1 MLLTKIKRNVLINS
15 RSILSMTKEQLQA
28 LNLTDE
34 QINAIIED
42 YGKNY
47 VSKAQFNEKNDAYK
61 QAKQEIENLTNDI
74 STLSEANK
82 ANEALQS
89 QIKELQD
96 AATQREADYNENIK
110 NMKIDTAITKAL
122 SKSGAM
128 NETILT
134 GLLDRTKIA
143 IGEDNT
149 ITGIQEQI
157 VALKESD
164 PYLFKQDS
172 IKGVVPG
179 DATPK
184 THDGIT
190 KEQFNKM
197 SYLDRVQL
205 QETNPDLYSEL
216 SN

>member
-1 MLLTKIKRNVLINS
+1 
-15 RSILSMTKEQLQA
+15 MTKEQLQA
-28 LNLTDE
+28 LNLTEE

-61 QAKQEIENLTNDI
+61 QAKLEIENLTNDI

>member
-1 MLLTKIKRNVLINS
+1 
-15 RSILSMTKEQLQA
+15 MTKEQLQA
-28 LNLTDE
+28 LNLTEE

-134 GLLDRTKIA
+134 GLLDRTKIT
-143 IGEDNT
+143 IDEDNT

>member
-1 MLLTKIKRNVLINS
+1 
-15 RSILSMTKEQLQA
+15 MTKEQLQA

-47 VSKAQFNEKNDAYK
+47 VSKTQFNEKNDAYK
-61 QAKQEIENLTNDI
+61 QAKQEIENLTTDI
-74 STLSEANK
+74 NNLSEANK

-157 VALKESD
+157 NALKESD

-184 THDGIT
+184 TNDGIT

-205 QETNPDLYSEL
+205 QESNPDLYSEL

>member
-1 MLLTKIKRNVLINS
+1 
-15 RSILSMTKEQLQA
+15 MTKEQLQA

-47 VSKAQFNEKNDAYK
+47 VSKTQFNEKNDAYK
-61 QAKQEIENLTNDI
+61 QAKKEIENLPADI
-74 STLSEANK
+74 NNLYETNK

-96 AATQREADYNENIK
+96 AATQREADYKESIK
-110 NMKIDTAITKAL
+110 TLKIDTAITKAL

-157 VALKESD
+157 NALKESD

-184 THDGIT
+184 TNDGIT

>member
-1 MLLTKIKRNVLINS
+1 
-15 RSILSMTKEQLQA
+15 MTKEQLQA

-61 QAKQEIENLTNDI
+61 QAKLEIENLTNDI

-157 VALKESD
+157 TALKESD

-184 THDGIT
+184 TNDGIT

>member
-1 MLLTKIKRNVLINS
+1 
-15 RSILSMTKEQLQA
+15 MTKEQLQA
-28 LNLTDE
+28 LNLTEE

-143 IGEDNT
+143 IGEDNA

>member
-1 MLLTKIKRNVLINS
+1 
-15 RSILSMTKEQLQA
+15 MTKEQLQA
-28 LNLTDE
+28 LNLTEE

-47 VSKAQFNEKNDAYK
+47 VSKTQFNEKNDAYK
-61 QAKQEIENLTNDI
+61 QAKLEIENLTNDI

-134 GLLDRTKIA
+134 GLLDRSKIA

>member
-1 MLLTKIKRNVLINS
+1 
-15 RSILSMTKEQLQA
+15 MTKEQLQT

-47 VSKAQFNEKNDAYK
+47 VSKTQFNEKNDAYK
-61 QAKQEIENLTNDI
+61 QAKQEIENLTADI
-74 STLSEANK
+74 NNLSEANK

-157 VALKESD
+157 NALKESD

-205 QETNPDLYSEL
+205 QESNPDLYSEL

>member
-1 MLLTKIKRNVLINS
+1 
-15 RSILSMTKEQLQA
+15 MTKEQLQA

-61 QAKQEIENLTNDI
+61 QAKQEIENLTADI
-74 STLSEANK
+74 NNLSEANK

-96 AATQREADYNENIK
+96 AATQRETDYNESIK
-110 NMKIDTAITKAL
+110 TLKIDTAITKAL

-157 VALKESD
+157 NALKESD

-205 QETNPDLYSEL
+205 QESNPDLYSEL

>member
-1 MLLTKIKRNVLINS
+1 
-15 RSILSMTKEQLQA
+15 MTKEQLQA
-28 LNLTDE
+28 LNLTEE

-74 STLSEANK
+74 NTLSEANK

>member
-1 MLLTKIKRNVLINS
+1 
-15 RSILSMTKEQLQA
+15 MTKEQLQA
-28 LNLTDE
+28 LNLTEE

-47 VSKAQFNEKNDAYK
+47 VSKTQFNEKNDAYK
-61 QAKQEIENLTNDI
+61 QAKQEIKNLTADI
-74 STLSEANK
+74 NNLSEANK

-96 AATQREADYNENIK
+96 AATQREADYNESIK
-110 NMKIDTAITKAL
+110 TLKIDTAITKAL

-143 IGEDNT
+143 IGEDDT

>member
-1 MLLTKIKRNVLINS
+1 
-15 RSILSMTKEQLQA
+15 MTKEQLRA
-28 LNLTDE
+28 LNLTEE

-61 QAKQEIENLTNDI
+61 QAKLEIENLTNDI

>member
-1 MLLTKIKRNVLINS
+1 
-15 RSILSMTKEQLQA
+15 MTKEQLQA

-47 VSKAQFNEKNDAYK
+47 VSKTQFNEKNDAYK
-61 QAKQEIENLTNDI
+61 QAKQEIENLTTDI
-74 STLSEANK
+74 NNLSEANK
-82 ANEALQS
+82 TNEALQS

-96 AATQREADYNENIK
+96 AATQREADYKESIK
-110 NMKIDTAITKAL
+110 TLKIDTAITKAL

-157 VALKESD
+157 NALKESD

-184 THDGIT
+184 TNDGIT

>member
-1 MLLTKIKRNVLINS
+1 
-15 RSILSMTKEQLQA
+15 MTKEQLQA
-28 LNLTDE
+28 LNLTEE

-61 QAKQEIENLTNDI
+61 QAKLEIENLTTDI
-74 STLSEANK
+74 NNLSEANK

>member
-1 MLLTKIKRNVLINS
+1 
-15 RSILSMTKEQLQA
+15 MTKEQLQA

-47 VSKAQFNEKNDAYK
+47 VSKTQFNEKNDAYK
-61 QAKQEIENLTNDI
+61 QAKQEIENLATDI
-74 STLSEANK
+74 NNLSEANK

-96 AATQREADYNENIK
+96 AATQREADYNESIK

-157 VALKESD
+157 NALKESD

>member
-1 MLLTKIKRNVLINS
+1 
-15 RSILSMTKEQLQA
+15 MTKEQLQA
-28 LNLTDE
+28 LNLTEE

-61 QAKQEIENLTNDI
+61 QAKQEIENLTTDI

>member
-1 MLLTKIKRNVLINS
+1 
-15 RSILSMTKEQLQA
+15 MTKEQLQA
-28 LNLTDE
+28 LNLTEE

-96 AATQREADYNENIK
+96 AATKREADYNESIK
-110 NMKIDTAITKAL
+110 TLKIDTAITKAL

>member
-1 MLLTKIKRNVLINS
+1 
-15 RSILSMTKEQLQA
+15 MTKEQLQA
-28 LNLTDE
+28 LNLTEE

-47 VSKAQFNEKNDAYK
+47 VSKTQFNEKNDAYK

-157 VALKESD
+157 TALKESD

>member
-1 MLLTKIKRNVLINS
+1 
-15 RSILSMTKEQLQA
+15 MTKEQLQA
-28 LNLTDE
+28 LNLTEE

-74 STLSEANK
+74 GTLSEANK

-96 AATQREADYNENIK
+96 AATKSEADYNENIK

>member
-1 MLLTKIKRNVLINS
+1 
-15 RSILSMTKEQLQA
+15 MTKEQLRA
-28 LNLTDE
+28 LNLTEE

-61 QAKQEIENLTNDI
+61 QAKLEIENLTNDI

-157 VALKESD
+157 TALKESD

>member
-1 MLLTKIKRNVLINS
+1 
-15 RSILSMTKEQLQA
+15 MTKEQLQA

-47 VSKAQFNEKNDAYK
+47 VSKTQFNEKNDAYK
-61 QAKQEIENLTNDI
+61 QAKQEIENLTTDI
-74 STLSEANK
+74 NNLSEANK

-157 VALKESD
+157 TALKESD

-184 THDGIT
+184 TNDGIT

>member
-1 MLLTKIKRNVLINS
+1 
-15 RSILSMTKEQLQA
+15 MTKEQLQA
-28 LNLTDE
+28 LALTEE

-184 THDGIT
+184 TNDGIT

-205 QETNPDLYSEL
+205 QESNPDLYSEL

>member
-1 MLLTKIKRNVLINS
+1 
-15 RSILSMTKEQLQA
+15 MTKEQLQA
-28 LNLTDE
+28 LNLTEE
-34 QINAIIED
+34 QINAVIED

-157 VALKESD
+157 TALKESD

-205 QETNPDLYSEL
+205 QETNPELYSEL

>member
-1 MLLTKIKRNVLINS
+1 
-15 RSILSMTKEQLQA
+15 MTKEQLQA
-28 LNLTDE
+28 LNLTEE

>member
-1 MLLTKIKRNVLINS
+1 
-15 RSILSMTKEQLQA
+15 MTKEQLQA

-47 VSKAQFNEKNDAYK
+47 VSKTQFNEKNDAYK
-61 QAKQEIENLTNDI
+61 QAKQEIENLTADI
-74 STLSEANK
+74 NNLSEANK

-110 NMKIDTAITKAL
+110 TLKIDTAITKAL

-157 VALKESD
+157 NALKESD

-184 THDGIT
+184 TNDGIT

>member
-1 MLLTKIKRNVLINS
+1 
-15 RSILSMTKEQLQA
+15 MTKEQLRA
-28 LNLTDE
+28 LNLTEE

-61 QAKQEIENLTNDI
+61 QAKLEIENLTTDI
-74 STLSEANK
+74 NNLSEANK

-157 VALKESD
+157 TALKESD

-184 THDGIT
+184 TNDGIT

-205 QETNPDLYSEL
+205 QESNPDLYSEL

>member
-1 MLLTKIKRNVLINS
+1 
-15 RSILSMTKEQLQA
+15 MTKEQLRA
-28 LNLTDE
+28 LNLTEE

-61 QAKQEIENLTNDI
+61 QAKLEIENLTTDI
-74 STLSEANK
+74 NNLSEANK

-96 AATQREADYNENIK
+96 AATKREADYNENIK

-157 VALKESD
+157 TALKESD

-184 THDGIT
+184 TNDGIT

-205 QETNPDLYSEL
+205 QETNPDLCSEV

>member
-1 MLLTKIKRNVLINS
+1 
-15 RSILSMTKEQLQA
+15 MTKEQLQA

-47 VSKAQFNEKNDAYK
+47 VSKTQFNEKNDAYK
-61 QAKQEIENLTNDI
+61 QAKLEIENLTTDI
-74 STLSEANK
+74 NNLSEANK

-96 AATQREADYNENIK
+96 AATQREADYNESIK
-110 NMKIDTAITKAL
+110 TLKIDTAITKAL

-157 VALKESD
+157 NALKESD

-184 THDGIT
+184 TNDGIT

-197 SYLDRVQL
+197 SYLDRVKL
-205 QETNPDLYSEL
+205 QESNPDLYSEL

>member
-1 MLLTKIKRNVLINS
+1 
-15 RSILSMTKEQLQA
+15 MTKEQLQA
-28 LNLTDE
+28 LNLTEE

-61 QAKQEIENLTNDI
+61 QAKQEIENLTTDI
-74 STLSEANK
+74 NNLSEANK

-96 AATQREADYNENIK
+96 AATKREADYNESIK

-157 VALKESD
+157 NALKESD

-184 THDGIT
+184 TNDGIT

>member
-1 MLLTKIKRNVLINS
+1 
-15 RSILSMTKEQLQA
+15 MTKEQLRA
-28 LNLTDE
+28 LNLTEE

-61 QAKQEIENLTNDI
+61 QAKLEIENLTTDI
-74 STLSEANK
+74 NNLSEANK

-96 AATQREADYNENIK
+96 AATKREADYNENIK

-157 VALKESD
+157 TALKESD

-184 THDGIT
+184 TNDGIT

>member
-1 MLLTKIKRNVLINS
+1 
-15 RSILSMTKEQLQA
+15 MTKEQLQA
-28 LNLTDE
+28 LNLTEE

-96 AATQREADYNENIK
+96 AATQREADYNESIK
-110 NMKIDTAITKAL
+110 TLKIDTAITKAL

-157 VALKESD
+157 NALKESD

-184 THDGIT
+184 TNDGIT

-197 SYLDRVQL
+197 SYLDRAKL
-205 QETNPDLYSEL
+205 QESNPDLYSEL

>member
-1 MLLTKIKRNVLINS
+1 
-15 RSILSMTKEQLQA
+15 MTKEQLQA
-28 LNLTDE
+28 LNLTEE

-61 QAKQEIENLTNDI
+61 QAKQEIENLTTDI
-74 STLSEANK
+74 NNLSEANK

-197 SYLDRVQL
+197 SYLDRVKL
-205 QETNPDLYSEL
+205 QESNPDLYSEL

>member
-1 MLLTKIKRNVLINS
+1 
-15 RSILSMTKEQLQA
+15 MTKEQLQA

-47 VSKAQFNEKNDAYK
+47 VSKTQFNEKNDAYK
-61 QAKQEIENLTNDI
+61 QAKLEIENLTNDI

-197 SYLDRVQL
+197 SYLDRAQL

>member
-1 MLLTKIKRNVLINS
+1 
-15 RSILSMTKEQLQA
+15 MTKEQLQA

-47 VSKAQFNEKNDAYK
+47 VSKTQFNEKNDAYK
-61 QAKQEIENLTNDI
+61 QAKQEIENLTTDI
-74 STLSEANK
+74 NNLSEANK

-96 AATQREADYNENIK
+96 AATKREADYNESIK
-110 NMKIDTAITKAL
+110 TLKIDTAITKAL

-149 ITGIQEQI
+149 VTGIQEQI

-184 THDGIT
+184 TNDGIT